1 MAEDLADWT
10 PATVDEECR
19 PAYRAWEAAHRARYH
34 EVLVRR
40 GVAMTGD
47 WVVEDLGDLLP
58 PELADRFDELVPGH
72 EWQVHSRSAKSSQA
86 LAVGFFGSA
95 VLEREPAWRVLANA
109 LIPDGSAPGNVLARP
124 SFEHAI
130 AREALAGPGV
140 RITSIDLLIETD
152 ALVIAVECKRFEHG
166 VGRCSC
172 RRHGSASERPATQP
186 AWPVAAC
193 RPDVLGR
200 VEYWRTAAE
209 RFGLPGRRPG
219 RPCPIA
225 LAYQAIRDVA
235 ALDALRGDR
244 RGLFVLAHD
253 ADNPY
258 FHPTGAWPGWPAVL
272 EEALAGSR
280 GTGVAFHSVTW
291 QQLVPRVL
299 GERRLVEWARDL
311 HGIEAAPHG

>member
-1 MAEDLADWT
+1 MAGALADWT

-19 PAYRAWEAAHRARYH
+19 PAYGAWEAAHRARYH

-40 GVAMTGD
+40 GVAMTGE
-47 WVVEDLGDLLP
+47 WVVEDRGDLLP
-58 PELADRFDELVPGH
+58 SELAGRFDDLVPGH
-72 EWQVHSRSAKSSQA
+72 EWHVHSRSAKSSQA

-95 VLEREPAWRVLANA
+95 ILEREPAWRVLANA
-109 LIPDGSAPGNVLARP
+109 LVPDGTDTGNVIARP
-124 SFEHAI
+124 AFEHA
-130 AREALAGPGV
+130 
-140 RITSIDLLIETD
+140 DLLIETD
-152 ALVIAVECKRFEHG
+152 ALVVAAECKRFERG
-166 VGRCSC
+166 LGRCSC
-172 RRHGSASERPATQP
+172 RRPDPAAGRPATLP

-200 VEYWRTAAE
+200 VEHWRTAAE

-219 RPCPIA
+219 SACPIA

-235 ALDALRGDR
+235 ALDALRGER
-244 RGLFVLAHD
+244 RGLFVLVHD

-272 EEALAGSR
+272 EDALAGSR
-280 GTGVAFHSVTW
+280 LAGLAFHAVTW

-311 HGIEAAPHG
+311 HGIEAAPRG